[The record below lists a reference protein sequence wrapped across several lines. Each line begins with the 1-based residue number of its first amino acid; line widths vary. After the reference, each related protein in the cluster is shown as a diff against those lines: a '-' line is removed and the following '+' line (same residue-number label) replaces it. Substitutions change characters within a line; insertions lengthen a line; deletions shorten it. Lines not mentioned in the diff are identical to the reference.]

1 MQFDCSVPKALI
13 MADFLSDNLHDTI
26 WHVPMW
32 QTTHPAV
39 HVKANM
45 KNVAVWLS
53 CGNFPC
59 SPEVVIN
66 RTAAVSSTLLFC
78 ATWCWLYLH
87 LKSFPFLEMFCT
99 HMPYMSCNVAIQ
111 ELHANEL
118 HKITFWL
125 YVDVLS
131 SGILKFSADRVS
143 VFWQWK
149 TSELNFNEAL
159 VVPCI
164 TNSFN
169 LYFSCLFTCS
179 GSLLPSVWEL
189 YVQLEHAAA

>member
-45 KNVAVWLS
+45 KNVKNVAVWLS

-125 YVDVLS
+125 YVDAQEFS
-131 SGILKFSADRVS
+131 SFLLTVCRFFGNEKHQSWILMRH
-143 VFWQWK
+143 
-149 TSELNFNEAL
+149 L
-159 VVPCI
+159 
-164 TNSFN
+164 
-169 LYFSCLFTCS
+169 LF
-179 GSLLPSVWEL
+179 P
-189 YVQLEHAAA
+189 A